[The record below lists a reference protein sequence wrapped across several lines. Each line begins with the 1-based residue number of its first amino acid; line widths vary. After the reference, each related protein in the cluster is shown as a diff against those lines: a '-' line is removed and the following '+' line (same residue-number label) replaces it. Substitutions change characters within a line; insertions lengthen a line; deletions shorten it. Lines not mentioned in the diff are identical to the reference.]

1 MRIQNIF
8 TKGCNRKE
16 VRELEISGPQ
26 KLLLESILWRWVSK
40 NKWDKDKAKQVRNIL
55 RQVENF

>member
-1 MRIQNIF
+1 MS
-8 TKGCNRKE
+8 NRKE
-16 VRELEISGPQ
+16 VKELEISGAQ

-55 RQVENF
+55 RQIEDF